1 MDNETKLKLKDIL
14 LRRKLNQFVSE
25 DESEFARTCWRS
37 WPKDYTALQTDEVHP
52 ETQKYTASAQP
63 KPQPRFT
70 PPQQNNNNNGRSRT
84 PVPSRSRRP
93 GPSRGRRG

>member
-1 MDNETKLKLKDIL
+1 MDNETKVKLKDIL

-37 WPKDYTALQTDEVHP
+37 WPKDYTALQADEVHP